1 VGARELL
8 LIRHAESTANVA
20 GAAVEGSDAETVEM
34 PVRDADVPLTDYG
47 RDQASAIAAWLQS
60 LPDDEFPDAVW
71 SSPYLRVFETARL
84 GTASQRTRLPIRIDE
99 RLRDRETGILEGL
112 TTRGIEA
119 RLPAEA
125 ARRRRVGK
133 FYYRPPGGESWADV
147 TLRSRSI
154 LADLDRQDAS
164 RVLIFSHDTTILTI
178 HAICGRLM
186 EGQILELERAE
197 PLANASITHLV
208 LSDAGDWSVA
218 GYNSVEHLRDLQP
231 SE

>member
-1 VGARELL
+1 MGARELL

-34 PVRDADVPLTDYG
+34 SVRDADVPLTEYG
-47 RDQASAIAAWLQS
+47 REQASALAAWLQS

-71 SSPYLRVFETARL
+71 SSPYLRAFETARL
-84 GTASQRTRLPIRIDE
+84 ATASQRNRLPIRIDE

-112 TTRGIEA
+112 TPRGIES

-125 ARRRRVGK
+125 ARRRRLGK

-147 TLRSRSI
+147 TLRSRSL

-178 HAICGRLM
+178 RAICQRMM

-197 PLANASITHLV
+197 PLANASLTRLV
-208 LSDAGDWSVA
+208 HSDTGDWSVV
-218 GYNSVEHLRDLQP
+218 GYNSVEHLPAHR
-231 SE
+231 